1 MKYIVYKTT
10 NIINNKI
17 YIGVHK
23 TENPDEFDGYLGCGV
38 SIYDRHTYLKRDYPI
53 CLAIR
58 KYGIENFCREVL
70 FVFDTLQEAL
80 NKEAEIVNE
89 DFIQNRNNY
98 NVALGGGVPP
108 AQTREVYQY
117 DMNGNYIQSYKS
129 IMDVSRKFNIYG
141 SCIGQAVDNKT
152 PSVGFLWSDKK
163 YDKLDIS
170 QYRIDENKKSVLVFN
185 VDNVLEKEFKS
196 LTDCAKFIGCYIS
209 TITRHIVSQKPYKG
223 YIIRWNGE
231 EKVTE
236 YSISKARKVG
246 QYDLEGNLIKVY
258 RSVREAKKFASGVPL
273 VLGGRD
279 KTAKGFMWK
288 YIDD

>member
-1 MKYIVYKTT
+1 MKYIVYKTINT
-10 NIINNKI
+10 VNNKI

-23 TENPDEFDGYLGCGV
+23 TNNPNEFDGYLGCGV
-38 SIYDRHTYLKRDYPI
+38 FIYDRHTYLKRDYPI

-58 KYGIENFCREVL
+58 KYGVGNFHREVL

-89 DFIQNRNNY
+89 DFIQDKNNY

-129 IMDVSRKFNIYG
+129 IMDANRKFDISNP
-141 SCIGQAVDNKT
+141 CIGQAVDNKT
-152 PSVGFLWSDKK
+152 PSVGFLWSDQK
-163 YDKLDIS
+163 YDKLDIG
-170 QYRIDENKKSVLVFN
+170 QYRIDENKKSVLIFN
-185 VDNVLEKEFKS
+185 VDNILIKEFKS

-223 YIIRWNGE
+223 YIIHWNGE
-231 EKVTE
+231 EKITE

-246 QYDLEGNLIKVY
+246 QYDLEGNLIKIY
-258 RSVREAKKFASGVPL
+258 RSVREVKKFASGVHL
-273 VLGGRD
+273 VLGGRN
-279 KTAKGFMWK
+279 KTAKGFVWK
-288 YIDD
+288 YIDN